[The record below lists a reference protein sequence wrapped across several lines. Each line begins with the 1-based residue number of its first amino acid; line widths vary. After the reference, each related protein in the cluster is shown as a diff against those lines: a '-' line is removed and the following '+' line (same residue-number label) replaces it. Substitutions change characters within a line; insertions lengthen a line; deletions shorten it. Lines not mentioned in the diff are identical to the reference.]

1 MAIDVPNSIILGSDD
16 LPIPFDRREPE
27 TEKIYAE
34 VSDVDS
40 YSVDQAEQVAR
51 ILPIKFCTLPEFYL
65 DDAVGQYI
73 PSDYQEHPD
82 SYNVRKTRAMSC
94 FEPFYSHLV
103 DIIVG
108 TALRKGVI
116 LPQDLPTEWEEF
128 FKNANLEGKSITSFA
143 KTLFTEALNGGVA
156 GLMAEY
162 PKVQQDLSR
171 VEVRKRRYRPY
182 LSIIKVDDI
191 LDCRHENGPVTINGE
206 TSYQTRVTYLR
217 IKSEIRQPSAT
228 NEHFEE
234 VVPTVVVYDIPEP
247 GDPDQPRRVRVRVY
261 EKNLSSNTNTY
272 ILSPE
277 NESYLSIEYIPFVP
291 CYGGK
296 EEAFCRAR
304 PLLFDIARL
313 NLHHWATCSDLSE
326 TIHLNSSPLL
336 TGTGVR
342 ADDEIYSGS
351 GRSLFSQN
359 EQAKFGMISPGMD
372 GAETTL
378 KELARIEAS
387 MDRLAAIAMA
397 PGKSQVESGF
407 AKLLDRSQS
416 DSQLAVLVGSL
427 QDCINRALWYAS
439 GYDSTLYPKVK
450 ITISKNFIPAKLHS
464 QQVMSINS
472 LYKDAEVIPIGT
484 ILEMLDAGEMFEGLH
499 GFSVKALLEKIGLT
513 GSELR
518 SQVAAKFGTQPSQS
532 RDLTPGTNNV
542 QSGMEPSAALPV
554 QREPAEASFQISEA

>member
-16 LPIPFDRREPE
+16 LPIPFERREPE
-27 TEKIYAE
+27 TEKVYAE
-34 VSDVDS
+34 VTDVDS

-65 DDAVGQYI
+65 DEAIQNYI
-73 PSDYQEHPD
+73 PRDYQEHPE

-116 LPQDLPTEWEEF
+116 LPQELPPEWEEF

-143 KTLFTEALNGGVA
+143 KTLFTEALNGGIA

-162 PKVQQDLSR
+162 PRVDESLSKV
-171 VEVRKRRYRPY
+171 EARRRGYRPY
-182 LSIIKVDDI
+182 FSIIKVDDI
-191 LDCRHENGPVTINGE
+191 LDCRHENGPVTINGV
-206 TSYQTRVTYLR
+206 TSYETRVVYLR
-217 IKSEIRQPSAT
+217 IKSEIRRQSQL
-228 NEHFEE
+228 NEHYEE
-234 VVPTVVVYDIPEP
+234 VVPTVVVYDIPEQE
-247 GDPDQPRRVRVRVY
+247 DFEQPRRVRVRVY
-261 EKNLSSNTNTY
+261 EKNLSAANNSY
-272 ILSPE
+272 FLPE
-277 NESYLSIEYIPFVP
+277 DNISYLSIDYIPFVP

-313 NLHHWATCSDLSE
+313 NLHHWATCADLSE
-326 TIHLNSSPLL
+326 TIHLNSSPML
-336 TGTGVR
+336 TGTGIR
-342 ADDEIYSGS
+342 PDEEIYSGS

-359 EQAKFGMISPGMD
+359 EQARFGMISPGMD

-439 GYDSTLYPKVK
+439 GYESKTYPKIE

-464 QQVMSINS
+464 QQVMAINS

-484 ILEMLDAGEMFEGLH
+484 MLEMLDAGEMFEGVH
-499 GFSVKALLEKIGLT
+499 GFNVKTLLEKIGLT
-513 GSELR
+513 GSEMR
-518 SQVAAKFGTQPSQS
+518 SELAARFGKPAQPSG
-532 RDLTPGTNNV
+532 DLTPGTNNIQNV
-542 QSGMEPSAALPV
+542 IEPSASEPL
-554 QREPAEASFQISEA
+554 QREPMEASFQVSEG